1 METVLS
7 HFRTVVAALKRN
19 SKLRNRLLLGLAV
32 LLVLQ
37 LYFVRELLAAELLF
51 GLLFAVLL
59 AMVAVF
65 YLVGAIGEWGI
76 EVGGVGARVL
86 MQSARRGI
94 ATIEE
99 FSKKPSHRQH
109 SESAR

>member
-1 METVLS
+1 MERVLH
-7 HFRTVVAALKRN
+7 HFKTLVGVFRQNTR
-19 SKLRNRLLLGLAV
+19 LRNRLLLGLAV

-51 GLLFAVLL
+51 GFLFAVLL

-65 YLVGAIGEWGI
+65 YVIGAIGEWGI

-86 MQSARRGI
+86 MQSARRGM

-99 FSKKPSHRQH
+99 LSKKPSRRPH
-109 SESAR
+109 